1 MSSKRCSVEEF
12 AAQLGLELDFYSQEV
27 TDEVKKA
34 VDTVAKEVNET
45 IREHVTFK
53 ERSGD
58 YVKAF
63 RTKKTYEDRS
73 KKVDTWYVKDPE
85 YRLTHLLENGHAL
98 PQGGRADAFPHIK
111 YGQELAEKRMLE
123 LSEEAAKNAGH

>member
-1 MSSKRCSVEEF
+1 MSTVPVD
-12 AAQLGLELDFYSQEV
+12 GLAEAIQAELSAYTEEV
-27 TDEVKKA
+27 TKDVKAA
-34 VDTVAKEVNET
+34 VDQVTKEVNET
-45 IREHVTFK
+45 IKEHVTFT

-98 PQGGRADAFPHIK
+98 PQGGRADAFPHIR

-123 LSEEAAKNAGH
+123 LSEEAARNAGH

>member
-1 MSSKRCSVEEF
+1 MSTVPVDGLAEAIQAE
-12 AAQLGLELDFYSQEV
+12 LGAYTEEV
-27 TDEVKKA
+27 TKDVKDA
-34 VDTVAKEVNET
+34 VDQVAKEVNET
-45 IREHVTFK
+45 IREHVTFT

-63 RTKKTYEDRS
+63 RTKKTYEDRN

-111 YGQELAEKRMLE
+111 YGQELAERRMVE

>member
-1 MSSKRCSVEEF
+1 MSIPADDL
-12 AAQLGLELDFYSQEV
+12 AAAIQAELNAYSEEV
-27 TDEVKKA
+27 TKGVKA
-34 VDTVAKEVNET
+34 AADQVAKEVNET
-45 IREHVTFK
+45 IKEHVTFT

-63 RTKKTYEDRS
+63 RTKKTYEDLN
-73 KKVDTWYVKDPE
+73 KKVNTWYVKDPE